1 MSYNKILFFLLP
13 VAFCTAAF
21 GQDTPEQILDSFSGK
36 IITSIRTHEKQRT
49 CLVTDKSV
57 FIAGETIWF
66 RAFLLNAVSQKI
78 NSKSSFLFVDL
89 VNERDSVMKMVILDA
104 VNKQLNSRIVLPDS
118 IITGYYWLR
127 TYTRQMAEGDVNN
140 IYVKPIYIFGKTSDN
155 NPGRSR
161 KNTGNPDHIPTITF
175 YPEGGSI
182 MTGINSTVAL
192 RVSDING
199 DPLGIDGFLKD
210 NHETI
215 IRRVTTNLNG
225 GGKFDFEPS
234 GYQKYKVVINWHG
247 KEVSYPLPPFNFYS
261 GQLSVT
267 KQSAGYKLRIL
278 LGDSIFKKDV
288 VTYLI
293 GISKDS
299 LIFASIGKGQY
310 EVSVDKQ
317 KLPGGIATF
326 YLFDKDFNL
335 LSERSVYVYENNVH
349 IKVATDKNS
358 YAKRDKVTLNV
369 SITDAQ
375 QVPIP
380 SIVAVSA
387 IDTLFSDPR
396 EQCTL
401 TAMTYNQEPIDNI
414 FLARY
419 ECLTDDETDLM
430 MIERNNTYQTPGKTN
445 PQSPAVDMD
454 SILYIKGILL
464 NGKNEPSANKIL
476 TLLSNSGIS
485 LFYTDTT
492 DNNGRFCFPL
502 ENYYDSTQFVIEVR
516 NQKGYS
522 EDAKILLDTFKYPK
536 LRTPAHLKQFL
547 PLQTK
552 VIKKY
557 LNTYYNVASMD
568 WDKKTLPPVTV
579 KNRKKPV
586 NYNESKRVSP
596 NSVILTSNDLDER
609 NNVGY
614 SVLRAGSMQL
624 LNGYLTMHGLTRMQA
639 PDASSEPILLVD
651 GVQVS
656 LSRDVAESSPVMSYL
671 NSLNPNDIDFIEILK
686 GPEAANYGVRGGHGV
701 ILVNLLNTRRELK
714 LDGNNLKKFYA
725 KGVSNPVPFPNA
737 DYQQAVVKTSTHTDN
752 RSTLFWDGSILSDY
766 AHNPVLTFYTG
777 DVPAT
782 YKVIVTGITIHGDF
796 IYKTITFQNK

>member
-1 MSYNKILFFLLP
+1 ML
-13 VAFCTAAF
+13 
-21 GQDTPEQILDSFSGK
+21 
-36 IITSIRTHEKQRT
+36 
-49 CLVTDKSV
+49 
-57 FIAGETIWF
+57 
-66 RAFLLNAVSQKI
+66 
-78 NSKSSFLFVDL
+78 
-89 VNERDSVMKMVILDA
+89 
-104 VNKQLNSRIVLPDS
+104 
-118 IITGYYWLR
+118 
-127 TYTRQMAEGDVNN
+127 
-140 IYVKPIYIFGKTSDN
+140 
-155 NPGRSR
+155 
-161 KNTGNPDHIPTITF
+161 
-175 YPEGGSI
+175 
-182 MTGINSTVAL
+182 
-192 RVSDING
+192 
-199 DPLGIDGFLKD
+199 
-210 NHETI
+210 
-215 IRRVTTNLNG
+215 TTNLNG
-225 GGKFDFEPS
+225 HGKFDFEPS

-278 LGDSIFKKDV
+278 LGDSIYRKDA

-293 GISKDS
+293 GVSKDS

-375 QVPIP
+375 QVSIP
-380 SIVAVSA
+380 SIVAVSV

-401 TAMTYNQEPIDNI
+401 PAMAYNQESIDNI

-419 ECLTDDETDLM
+419 ECLTDEETDLM
-430 MIERNNTYQTPGKTN
+430 MIENNNTYQTPVKTN
-445 PQSPAVDMD
+445 PQPTGFDMD
-454 SILYIKGILL
+454 SILYIKGIVL
-464 NGKNEPSANKIL
+464 NGKNEPSANKVL

-516 NQKGYS
+516 NQKGNP
-522 EDAKILLDTFKYPK
+522 ENAKILLDTFMVPGIS
-536 LRTPAHLKQFL
+536 TPVYLKQFL
-547 PLQTK
+547 PVQTK
-552 VIKKY
+552 AVKKY
-557 LNTYYNVASMD
+557 LNTYYNTALMD
-568 WDKKTLPPVTV
+568 WDKHTLPPVTV
-579 KNRKKPV
+579 KDRKKPV

-596 NSVILTSNDLDER
+596 NSVILTSDDLDER
-609 NNVGY
+609 NSVGNA
-614 SVLRAGSMQL
+614 VLRAGSMQL

-651 GVQVS
+651 GAQVP
-656 LSRDVAESSPVMSYL
+656 LSGDVAESSPVMSYL
-671 NSLNPNDIDFIEILK
+671 NSLNPKDIDFIEILK
-686 GPEAANYGVRGGHGV
+686 GPEAANYGLRGGHGV
-701 ILVNLLNTRRELK
+701 ILVNLLNKRRELK
-714 LDGNNLKKFYA
+714 GDADNMKKFYA
-725 KGVSNPVPFPNA
+725 KGVSIPVPFPNA
-737 DYQQAVVKTSTHTDN
+737 GYQQEDLKTSTVTNN
-752 RSTLFWDGSILSDY
+752 RSTLFWDGSLLSDY
-766 AHNPVLTFYTG
+766 GHNPVLTFYTG

-782 YKVIVTGITIHGDF
+782 YKVTVTGITIHGDF